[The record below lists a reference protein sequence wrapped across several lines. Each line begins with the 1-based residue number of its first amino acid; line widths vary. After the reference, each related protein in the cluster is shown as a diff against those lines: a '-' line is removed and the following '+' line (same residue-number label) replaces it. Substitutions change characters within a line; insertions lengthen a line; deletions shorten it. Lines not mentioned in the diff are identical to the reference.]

1 MFPFISSIC
10 VISVDLAVAPAFDQ
24 RFPPCHG
31 KGLLEAQCL
40 LNLWT
45 LGSKLFVPSLLISET
60 FCNTSVFCCSPSWD
74 YLYEHHLSN
83 QTSPHVST
91 IPVGRGCVCEAQFA
105 RGLGRCG
112 QVSFETNPCAGIPL
126 SALNLSCLSWCFPS
140 LGSRLQCMYHPN
152 ISTPRADQ
160 LQYCGSPDLLG
171 GVPGVKVKR
180 TMTLN
185 FCWRSHPFSFP
196 RWLLGFAKT
205 TACVGGW

>member
-1 MFPFISSIC
+1 MLPFISSIC

-24 RFPPCHG
+24 TFPPCHG

-45 LGSKLFVPSLLISET
+45 LGFKVFVPSLLISET
-60 FCNTSVFCCSPSWD
+60 CCNTSVFCCSPSWD

-112 QVSFETNPCAGIPL
+112 Q
-126 SALNLSCLSWCFPS
+126 ALNLSCLPWCFPS